1 MSQAGPA
8 GHVSYECHW
17 RETGHWNTPA
27 TQLQWSSTAAMAVRK
42 LTSCNVARSP
52 SPRAIND
59 GSFPLRPTILSA
71 TPRFSAQGGPQGV
84 PHLRAGAEPPPGLLQ
99 VSTASWLRVGHAR
112 QLTAPA
118 ESSKGLPTHRL
129 CAGSLDRRGKCAHR
143 TAAAFA
149 LTCPRLWQR
158 RPGLV

>member
-71 TPRFSAQGGPQGV
+71 TPRFSAQAQGGPQGV
-84 PHLRAGAEPPPGLLQ
+84 PTCVPVQSPRP
-99 VSTASWLRVGHAR
+99 ASCKSA
-112 QLTAPA
+112 
-118 ESSKGLPTHRL
+118 
-129 CAGSLDRRGKCAHR
+129 
-143 TAAAFA
+143 
-149 LTCPRLWQR
+149 R
-158 RPGLV
+158 RPGSEWGTHGS